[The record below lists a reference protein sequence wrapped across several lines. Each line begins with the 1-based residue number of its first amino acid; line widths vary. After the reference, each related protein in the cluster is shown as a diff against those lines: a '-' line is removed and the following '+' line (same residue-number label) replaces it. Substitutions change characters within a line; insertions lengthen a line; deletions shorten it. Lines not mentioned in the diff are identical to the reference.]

1 MVWSSHRCV
10 PLGFVPTLA
19 FCEMYPRPS
28 IISKVD
34 PSVTNTTTETGE
46 RNIWLV
52 SSHRQILLPPKRE
65 MRNIFLKDSRYSYA
79 STNSRELRFR
89 ANGTFRTPK
98 YLFEQNHSGPL
109 RANHSEPTH
118 RLIRNTIIMSA
129 ADESWSSDRE
139 DVEVGSTRTQLH
151 PKFANDE
158 DDVDDETCH
167 GKSNSYKRKSQVEK
181 DDNNVSPTK

>member
-1 MVWSSHRCV
+1 MVWSSDRCV

-19 FCEMYPRPS
+19 FCEMYPRQSS
-28 IISKVD
+28 IISKVN
-34 PSVTNTTTETGE
+34 PSVTNTTTDAGE
-46 RNIWLV
+46 RNIWL
-52 SSHRQILLPPKRE
+52 SHRQILFPPKT
-65 MRNIFLKDSRYSYA
+65 RNEIFLKDSRYSFA

-129 ADESWSSDRE
+129 AAESWSSDRE
-139 DVEVGSTRTQLH
+139 DVEVGSTQTQLH
-151 PKFANDE
+151 PKFASDE

-167 GKSNSYKRKSQVEK
+167 GKSNYYKRKSQVEK